1 MNQNFQN
8 QLNRGLNKMN
18 ETMVSG
24 FDQVISNQARSIVEF
39 GNVNE
44 NILAVNQNITDKIN

>member
-1 MNQNFQN
+1 MND
-8 QLNRGLNKMN
+8 
-18 ETMVSG
+18 TMVGG